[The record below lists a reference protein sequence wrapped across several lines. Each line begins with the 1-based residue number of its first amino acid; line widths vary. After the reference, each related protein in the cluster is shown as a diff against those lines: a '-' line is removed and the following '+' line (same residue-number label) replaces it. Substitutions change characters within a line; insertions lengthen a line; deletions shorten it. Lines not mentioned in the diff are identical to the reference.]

1 MAVLQRIA
9 VADDDRT
16 IRQFYCRVL
25 MRKGLNV
32 VVIAGNGKELVDGCR
47 QEQPDLIICDVRM
60 PELDGLSALHLI
72 AGYRPT
78 PAIIISAQSEQDFIE
93 HAGNDYVLAFMVKP
107 VGMHDLDQAVTRVQQ
122 RLQWQESWQA

>member
-9 VADDDRT
+9 VADDDQI
-16 IRQFYCRVL
+16 IRQFYCKVL

-32 VVIAGNGKELVDGCR
+32 VVIAGNGRELVDGCR
-47 QEQPDLIICDVRM
+47 QEQPDLIICDIRM

-78 PAIIISAQSEQDFIE
+78 PAIIISAHSEQEFFD
-93 HAGNDYVLAFMVKP
+93 HAGNEYVLAFLIKP
-107 VGMHDLDQAVTRVQQ
+107 VGMRDLDQAVTRVQQ
-122 RLQWQESWQA
+122 RLQQQEWWHA